1 MQHPSKDQSFV
12 QTYPKYTKPEAVLYE
27 TFWVYLTTKT
37 WPPLDLEI
45 SSTCWCY
52 RRQSSQIQHGKDTWQ
67 GKIIGFLL
75 LSRPRHKTSMANV
88 RPSLRLQ
95 DLHLLCLNLPLWVV
109 NKEQFTRVTRS
120 LKDLDYICHLL
131 PPQCY
136 LCFMAAP
143 THHTKKTF
151 CTGSMLN
158 VAYPDTHKPKNTG
171 QISFYANLL
180 ISFNNSNT

>member
-27 TFWVYLTTKT
+27 TFGVYLTTKT

-109 NKEQFTRVTRS
+109 NKEQFTEELQGHWKILTTFV
-120 LKDLDYICHLL
+120 ICFLL
-131 PPQCY
+131 NAICASWQLQPIIQ
-136 LCFMAAP
+136 
-143 THHTKKTF
+143 KKLSAQDP
-151 CTGSMLN
+151 C
-158 VAYPDTHKPKNTG
+158 
-171 QISFYANLL
+171 
-180 ISFNNSNT
+180 